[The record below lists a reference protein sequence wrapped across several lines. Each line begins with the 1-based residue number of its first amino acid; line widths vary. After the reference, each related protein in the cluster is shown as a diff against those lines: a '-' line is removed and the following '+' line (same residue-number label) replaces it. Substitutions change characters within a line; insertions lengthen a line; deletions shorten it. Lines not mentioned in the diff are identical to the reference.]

1 MKVYLTPSE
10 LYQAANVGCMRQ
22 CTNLRDGRKHRHGA
36 DASVGWSLSIEGAC
50 GEAAVAKAL
59 GIYWSGSLGDFKAK
73 DVGKHQVR
81 TTHHPD
87 GCLIL
92 HKTDLNE
99 DIFLL
104 VTGLAPEYELRG
116 WTQGFEGKHLKHWR
130 TDTGRPAFFVPQ
142 EALYPMAEFIKC

>member
-1 MKVYLTPSE
+1 MKIKKPKRRLMVIVMEVDQLVNLKLKQFVNKQFRKQVITQPWFSA
-10 LYQAANVGCMRQ
+10 LSAAQ
-22 CTNLRDGRKHRHGA
+22 CSGG
-36 DASVGWSLSIEGAC
+36 
-50 GEAAVAKAL
+50 GEAAGAKAL
-59 GIYWSGSLGDFKAK
+59 GIYGAGSLGAFKAK

-104 VTGLAPEYELRG
+104 VTGLTTEYELRG
-116 WTQGFEGKHLKHWR
+116 WTQGFEG
-130 TDTGRPAFFVPQ
+130 
-142 EALYPMAEFIKC
+142 